1 MTTLNDNTQPYEYD
15 APTNHLDAA
24 KPRFALSAK
33 AKVALAGVGIA
44 IASIS
49 STAAVM
55 AAVIPSAQLQSF
67 ERNRDFGQHQFNR
80 PDPNAGQVQQQVN
93 PPKGTSEQ
101 GRGST
106 SSGSQGSATV
116 PGNTNGMPQ
125 PPQNDF
131 GQLQPGQGQMPSFGN
146 QSNASQR
153 G

>member
-15 APTNHLDAA
+15 APTSQPDAA
-24 KPRFALSAK
+24 KPKFALSAK

-55 AAVIPSAQLQSF
+55 AAVIPSAQVQSF
-67 ERNRDFGQHQFNR
+67 ERNHDFGQQQFNQ
-80 PDPNAGQVQQQVN
+80 PEPNAGQVQQQV
-93 PPKGTSEQ
+93 PPPQGTSQQ
-101 GRGST
+101 GGGST
-106 SSGSQGSATV
+106 SSGSQGSAAV
-116 PGNTNGMPQ
+116 PGNTDGMPQ

-131 GQLQPGQGQMPSFGN
+131 GQLQQGQGQMPSFGN